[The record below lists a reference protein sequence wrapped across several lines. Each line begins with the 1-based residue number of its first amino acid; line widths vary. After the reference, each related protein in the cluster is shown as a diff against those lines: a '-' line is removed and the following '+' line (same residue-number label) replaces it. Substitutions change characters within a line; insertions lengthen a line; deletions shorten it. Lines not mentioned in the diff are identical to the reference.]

1 MDAGAKKLTTE
12 MKLAA
17 AYAIA
22 NEISDDELNE
32 ENIIPKPFKEG
43 VAMNV
48 AEAVLKEV
56 K

>member
-1 MDAGAKKLTTE
+1 

-22 NEISDDELNE
+22 SEISEDELSE

-43 VAMNV
+43 VALKV

-56 K
+56 KER